1 MTADDIYNALH
12 YGNGLKDAKV
22 GIIEIEDV
30 PLTGKKI
37 PNISIYHSIEFHK
50 EFMLMWRYYG
60 IGEGLKQPYCKMQ
73 IKPSAKVLKAFSK
86 TDKKNNGK
94 QKEGKKREDR
104 QWCSLF
110 FCHEEGCKSSFE
122 TIVERE
128 AHEMKGLHYIP
139 LLLTSTDKVK
149 HMFVE
154 KMKGNL
160 EAHSQQLSSR
170 ATEVSSL
177 QESDLHKKFF
187 GQKGWALPKRSDF
200 RYNARQ
206 KILLYK
212 YFIEG
217 ERSGK
222 KKSPDE
228 VHSSSKR
235 FISKQLCYIAA
246 NLFSLLSLEQVV
258 QRRHIGATCS

>member
-1 MTADDIYNALH
+1 
-12 YGNGLKDAKV
+12 
-22 GIIEIEDV
+22 
-30 PLTGKKI
+30 
-37 PNISIYHSIEFHK
+37 
-50 EFMLMWRYYG
+50 
-60 IGEGLKQPYCKMQ
+60 
-73 IKPSAKVLKAFSK
+73 
-86 TDKKNNGK
+86 
-94 QKEGKKREDR
+94 
-104 QWCSLF
+104 
-110 FCHEEGCKSSFE
+110 
-122 TIVERE
+122 
-128 AHEMKGLHYIP
+128 MKGLHDIP

-170 ATEVSSL
+170 ETEVSSL

-200 RYNARQ
+200 RYNARRN
-206 KILLYK
+206 ILLYK

-222 KKSPDE
+222 KKAPDE

-235 FISKQLCYIAA
+235 FISKRLCYIAA
-246 NLFSLLSLEQVV
+246 NSFSLLSLEQAV
-258 QRRHIGATCS
+258 QRRHIGATYS